1 MLFSKSY
8 ISYGVKV
15 LCVLSKVVVLC
26 VFSQEQIGRGHVY
39 VEYTQKVLKVLLLS
53 TPKKHFFVRVKCE
66 IIILPDK
73 FFLYYK
79 QKCSSRRVVKIMCPS
94 ATPLD

>member
-1 MLFSKSY
+1 MTLFSKSY

-15 LCVLSKVVVLC
+15 LCVLSKVVVIC

-39 VEYTQKVLKVLLLS
+39 VEYTQNVLKLLLLS
-53 TPKKHFFVRVKCE
+53 TPKKYFFVQVKCE
-66 IIILPDK
+66 FIIFPGE

-79 QKCSSRRVVKIMCPS
+79 QK
-94 ATPLD
+94 